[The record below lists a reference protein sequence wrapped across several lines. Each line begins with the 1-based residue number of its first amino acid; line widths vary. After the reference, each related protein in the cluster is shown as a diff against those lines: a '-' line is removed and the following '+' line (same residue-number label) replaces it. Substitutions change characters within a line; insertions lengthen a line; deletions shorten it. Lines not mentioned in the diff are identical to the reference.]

1 MRIGGWASGPGPDYS
16 PAALIDDPKEIG
28 ALFDRYGPMVY
39 RRARRLLGSH
49 EDAEEATQEVFIRA
63 LKAGDGFERKSKVS
77 TWLYRI
83 TVNYCL
89 NKLRDRDRRRELWST
104 HVSPTGE
111 ESNTVKPANE
121 RMILMRRLLAEAD
134 EQMARAALHVHVDGM
149 SHAEAAEL
157 LGVSRRTVG
166 NLLTRFNEWAKS
178 RIEEEQEPRG

>member
-1 MRIGGWASGPGPDYS
+1 
-16 PAALIDDPKEIG
+16 LTDDPKEIG
-28 ALFDRYGPMVY
+28 ELFDRYGPMVY

-63 LKAGDGFERKSKVS
+63 FKAKEGFNRKSKIS

-104 HVSPTGE
+104 HVSPAGAE
-111 ESNTVKPANE
+111 ASTVKPATE
-121 RMILMRRLLAEAD
+121 RMILMRRLLAEAE
-134 EQMARAALHVHVDGM
+134 EQCAQAALHVYVDGM

-166 NLLTRFNEWAKS
+166 NLLVRFNEWAKS
-178 RIEEEQEPRG
+178 RLEDERDSG